1 MTNQLNKDLRYL
13 DAMRESGNDIDR
25 YAEKLMSLDLKS
37 ADYEDV
43 DMIMDAL
50 NMKIQV
56 FTENSVNISR
66 AFQDEHNANL
76 PWAELRFV
84 RNQISHDY
92 EGINQEIIEMICER
106 IDEFMTAIE
115 LILDSYDYDF

>member
-1 MTNQLNKDLRYL
+1 MRLN
-13 DAMRESGNDIDR
+13 GNDIDR
-25 YAEKLMSLDLKS
+25 YAERLMSLNLKS

-56 FTENSVNISR
+56 FTENSVKISSE
-66 AFQDEHNANL
+66 FKDQHNANL
-76 PWAELRFV
+76 PWEELRFI

-92 EGINQEIIEMICER
+92 EGINQEIVEMICER

-115 LILDSYDYDF
+115 LILDSYEFDY

>member
-1 MTNQLNKDLRYL
+1 MTNKLNKDLRYL
-13 DAMRESGNDIDR
+13 DAMRLNGNDIDR
-25 YAEKLMSLDLKS
+25 YAERLMSLNLKS

-56 FTENSVNISR
+56 FTENSVKISSE
-66 AFQDEHNANL
+66 FKDQHNANL
-76 PWAELRFV
+76 PWEELRFI

-92 EGINQEIIEMICER
+92 EGINQEIVEMICER

-115 LILDSYDYDF
+115 LILDSYEFDY

>member
-1 MTNQLNKDLRYL
+1 MTNKLNKDLRYL
-13 DAMRESGNDIDR
+13 DAMRLNGNDIDR
-25 YAEKLMSLDLKS
+25 YAERLMSLNLKS

-56 FTENSVNISR
+56 FTENSVKISSE
-66 AFQDEHNANL
+66 FKDQHNANL
-76 PWAELRFV
+76 PWEELRFI

-92 EGINQEIIEMICER
+92 EGINQEIVEMICER
-106 IDEFMTAIE
+106 IDEFI
-115 LILDSYDYDF
+115 DRKSVV

>member
-13 DAMRESGNDIDR
+13 DSMRLNGNDIDR
-25 YAEKLMSLDLKS
+25 YAERLMSLDLKS
-37 ADYEDV
+37 ADYEDF
-43 DMIMDAL
+43 DMIIDAL

-56 FTENSVNISR
+56 FTENAVKISR
-66 AFQDEHNANL
+66 DFKDKHNTNL
-76 PWAELRFV
+76 PWEELRFI

-115 LILDSYDYDF
+115 LILDSYNYDF

>member
-13 DAMRESGNDIDR
+13 DAMRLNGNDIDR
-25 YAEKLMSLDLKS
+25 YAERLMSLDLKS

-56 FTENSVNISR
+56 FTENAVKISR
-66 AFQDEHNANL
+66 DFKDKHNANL
-76 PWAELRFV
+76 PWEELRFI

-92 EGINQEIIEMICER
+92 EGINQEIVEMICER